1 MDWLICRLFYID
13 IPRGVR
19 RNVTAVLA
27 GQVEGVRAFS
37 HRDLILGEAQ
47 FDAQTILFGN
57 PLLMLMLPGHLR
69 DSLNAPAYSDGVLVL
84 ALLLIRLGKGFQG
97 G

>member
-1 MDWLICRLFYID
+1 MKFR
-13 IPRGVR
+13 
-19 RNVTAVLA
+19 LA
-27 GQVEGVRAFS
+27 GQTGGDHLFRHTAWREAARG
-37 HRDLILGEAQ
+37 AQ

-69 DSLNAPAYSDGVLVL
+69 DSLNPPAYSDGVLVL